1 MNDLIHNEQHPSHN
15 GHTITVMVKYI
26 TSSKKFVDSH
36 ARKNEA
42 LATLKPQALDF
53 FTLVEDDAKTY
64 QFSLDGV
71 VQTNL
76 AVTLGSLAGDKHEL
90 KLNLTEVLKQ
100 G

>member
-1 MNDLIHNEQHPSHN
+1 MNDLIQNGQHPTHDSR
-15 GHTITVMVKYI
+15 TFTVMVKYI

-36 ARKNEA
+36 ARKDET
-42 LATLKPQALDF
+42 LATLKPQALEF

-76 AVTLGSLAGDKHEL
+76 AVTLGSLVGDKHEL